1 MDDRLLIIKYS
12 ICALVFVSAAAM
24 VHSFPTESI
33 TAQGDAV
40 ATEVNDAPSEQM
52 TNNQTAPTT
61 SAKVTI
67 GSL

>member
-12 ICALVFVSAAAM
+12 ICTLVFVSAAAM

-33 TAQGDAV
+33 TAQGNAV

-52 TNNQTAPTT
+52 TSDQTAPTT

>member
-1 MDDRLLIIKYS
+1 MNSLLFIIKYS
-12 ICALVFVSAAAM
+12 ICTLVFASAAAM

-33 TAQGDAV
+33 TAHGDAV
-40 ATEVNDAPSEQM
+40 ATEVNDAPSKQM
-52 TNNQTAPTT
+52 TNDQTVPTT